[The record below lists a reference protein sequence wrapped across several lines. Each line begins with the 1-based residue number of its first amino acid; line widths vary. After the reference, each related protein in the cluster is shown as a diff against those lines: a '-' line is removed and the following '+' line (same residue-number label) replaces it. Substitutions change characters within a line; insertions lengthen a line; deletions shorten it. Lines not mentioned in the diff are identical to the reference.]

1 MEITNSSGFVV
12 GSLTSNRVWR
22 NRGHC
27 RKPGLWGRN
36 VSPWHQAKCKER
48 ACFRV
53 GWSMHMMPTP
63 QSVWG
68 DKSQLV
74 NWCFQTWKP
83 EAQSKENDSFP
94 RSCFTSYLCQH
105 HIHSATEA
113 QIQILPCILWLSEK
127 EVRVQSEGETRDEM
141 RWASLNRDLERPWA
155 CETEVVTCI
164 CSQCCY
170 WGKKKK
176 TCLCFIQS
184 EKKYWSLYP
193 TSHTND
199 VRRKRIECW

>member
-1 MEITNSSGFVV
+1 MWVHDSKQSA
-12 GSLTSNRVWR
+12 
-22 NRGHC
+22 
-27 RKPGLWGRN
+27 RKRTY
-36 VSPWHQAKCKER
+36 
-48 ACFRV
+48 FRV
-53 GWSMHMMPTP
+53 EWSMHMMPTP
-63 QSVWG
+63 PTPPVRI

-74 NWCFQTWKP
+74 NWCFETWKP

-105 HIHSATEA
+105 HIHSTTEA
-113 QIQILPCILWLSEK
+113 QIQMLPCVLLLSERSQGAVRGRDSWWD
-127 EVRVQSEGETRDEM
+127 EVG
-141 RWASLNRDLERPWA
+141 SLNRDLERPWA
-155 CETEVVTCI
+155 YETEVVTCI

-170 WGKKKK
+170 WEKKK

-199 VRRKRIECW
+199 VRRKRIEC